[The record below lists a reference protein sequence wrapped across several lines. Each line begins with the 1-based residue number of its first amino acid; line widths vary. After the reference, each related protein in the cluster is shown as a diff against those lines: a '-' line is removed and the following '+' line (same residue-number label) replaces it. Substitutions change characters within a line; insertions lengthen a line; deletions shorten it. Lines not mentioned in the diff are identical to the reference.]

1 MPSEDLPGERRPAVV
16 YVGPLDP
23 ARDGAGGADRP
34 LIEEALRQAEAAG
47 LAVPDPVAET
57 VAEAD
62 AQLAAH
68 PDAVLLVAPRTDH
81 HDVWPAPGRALWGLL
96 RRGAVLRACGAAGSV
111 GGAVDRPAGVAPG
124 GTPDG
129 SAGVTPDGSAGT
141 PPSEA
146 AGRTPSKA
154 ASSIAG
160 VTPDGTTE
168 VAPDETAPVTP
179 DGSARLTPGQVH
191 EAVGEHAAVRDPGE
205 APAPPALLVVDFPTV
220 TTAATGRRN
229 LTSTAMAAGHA
240 QESPRVAE
248 CRAFAHRLGLR
259 GGPVL
264 ATSTQ
269 WALGALQLSAGQGT
283 TTVVVHPA
291 AAPPEPGSADALL
304 MRWLRAGHEIRPV
317 RTAAPDR
324 RRVSG
329 GELGQDFGQDRER
342 PDSERWIRLES
353 DRLARPARR
362 EHADAAERGMER
374 RDSHRDREWDRQA
387 EVERLAEIVRDGLG
401 SQQAGDEDQA
411 LFRRVVSDRY
421 RGLDAQISAPSAS
434 SAPSAAFAR
443 SGPPFR
449 PAPGPRRSGPLPHD
463 GLFIRRNNAFG
474 TRSVLGVRDLIEQG
488 VIVGQEQIRFDDF
501 VAARTDQVPGPG
513 PGEAVAVSHGLAAV
527 PSAFKADEATTHLLE
542 LTLRAGDSPPAGT
555 PREEALPV
563 NFVFVVDT
571 SYSMQGEKLDTVRQ
585 ALQGL
590 YDRLRP
596 ADCLGIITF
605 DTHVRTPLA
614 AVPKGELPPERFAE
628 VVSGLTAGGGTDI
641 HLGVQYGLSELRRH
655 SAGGNTVDCLYLFSD
670 GDPTSGFTDWVEIR
684 TRIAAEL
691 RGDVTLSC
699 FGFGSDARMPELSAL
714 AGLSGGHSTFVTRPE
729 QIGTDLLADLTRRDH
744 LAAIDIQ
751 LRLDIAAD
759 VEIRHLYGH
768 DLVGD
773 PRARQAVLRDAGL
786 AAASARATYGAEA
799 LPDIITD
806 EHGIRIFAP
815 DLAFGETYWIVLE
828 IAVPPGRGLP
838 GVGTATV
845 QFVDTVAREGLRRDI
860 DLSAGLTLAEET
872 VKVHAVGLWTSEV
885 TFAALDDLYERD
897 RDTARKRLS
906 EHIQILKSVHLHLPA
921 KEFVDDQITLSK
933 LATLAGS
940 LDTVRSYSDPPR
952 GGAGLAPA
960 MVAISEFGRVRS
972 GTAWRA

>member
-1 MPSEDLPGERRPAVV
+1 MPSEYLPGESVPGERRPAVV

-23 ARDGAGGADRP
+23 AREPDALESPGGGRGPQGPGGGAMRP
-34 LIEEALRQAEAAG
+34 PAEEALRQAAADG
-47 LAVPDPVAET
+47 LTAVEPVAGT

-68 PDAVLLVAPRTDH
+68 PGAVLLVHPGTRH

-96 RRGAVLRACGAAGSV
+96 RRGAVLRPCGAGSPSGPPAPPHT
-111 GGAVDRPAGVAPG
+111 GGAQA
-124 GTPDG
+124 
-129 SAGVTPDGSAGT
+129 
-141 PPSEA
+141 
-146 AGRTPSKA
+146 
-154 ASSIAG
+154 
-160 VTPDGTTE
+160 
-168 VAPDETAPVTP
+168 
-179 DGSARLTPGQVH
+179 L
-191 EAVGEHAAVRDPGE
+191 
-205 APAPPALLVVDFPTV
+205 PALLVVDFPT
-220 TTAATGRRN
+220 AA
-229 LTSTAMAAGHA
+229 AE
-240 QESPRVAE
+240 QPEDSPRVAE
-248 CRAFAHRLGLR
+248 CRACADRLGLR
-259 GGPVL
+259 SGPVL
-264 ATSTQ
+264 ATPTQ
-269 WALGALQLSAGQGT
+269 WALGALRLSAGAHA
-283 TTVVVHPA
+283 TTVIVHPE
-291 AAPPEPGSADALL
+291 AAPPDPASADGLV

-324 RRVSG
+324 KRGWEPPGEQEWERSRR
-329 GELGQDFGQDRER
+329 R
-342 PDSERWIRLES
+342 IRLEE
-353 DRLARPARR
+353 DELPAARARQDDAAAEQAPEPAAEQGPEPGVFLSRKTVRRRAEVTPEARR
-362 EHADAAERGMER
+362 
-374 RDSHRDREWDRQA
+374 
-387 EVERLAEIVRDGLG
+387 AEIEQELFAARR
-401 SQQAGDEDQA
+401 GDDDRA
-411 LFRRVVSDRY
+411 ARLVSDRVV
-421 RGLDAQISAPSAS
+421 GAESDHAASVAGFPPSARLS
-434 SAPSAAFAR
+434 R
-443 SGPPFR
+443 SGPPY
-449 PAPGPRRSGPLPHD
+449 PPVPVPRRSGPLPHD

-488 VIVGQEQIRFDDF
+488 VIIGQEQIRFDDF

-513 PGEAVAVSHGLAAV
+513 PGEAVAVSHGLTAV

-542 LTLRAGDSPPAGT
+542 LTLRAGDAPPAGT
-555 PREEALPV
+555 PREEPLPV

-571 SYSMQGEKLDTVRQ
+571 SYSMRGEKLDTVRQ

-614 AVPKGELPPERFAE
+614 AVPKRELPPERFAE
-628 VVSGLTAGGGTDI
+628 VVSGLTASGGTDI
-641 HLGVQYGLSELRRH
+641 HLGVQYGLSELRRR
-655 SAGGNTVDCLYLFSD
+655 SGGGATVDCLYLFSD
-670 GDPTSGFTDWVEIR
+670 GDPTSGLTDWVEIR

-699 FGFGSDARMPELSAL
+699 FGFGSDARMPELAAL

-729 QIGTDLLADLTRRDH
+729 QIGTDLLADLNRRDH

-768 DLVGD
+768 DLVSD
-773 PRARQAVLRDAGL
+773 PRARQAVLRDAEL
-786 AAASARATYGAEA
+786 AAASARAAYGAEA

-838 GVGTATV
+838 GVGSATV

-860 DLSAGLTLAEET
+860 DLSDGFTLAAET
-872 VKVHAVGLWTSEV
+872 VQVHAVGLWTSEV
-885 TFAALDDLYERD
+885 TFSALDDLYERD

-906 EHIQILKSVHLHLPA
+906 EHIQILKSAHLHLPA
-921 KEFVDDQITLSK
+921 REFVDDQITLSK
-933 LATLAGS
+933 LATLAGA

-972 GTAWRA
+972 GAAWRA